1 MGRIITDIT
10 AIESHANSETFFIS
24 GWDKDP
30 ATMNI
35 SIPVIADAAKS
46 FKKKQNTYF
55 FMSEN
60 EENKKYFFDNIISK
74 NRINIDIKNISIAPN
89 GTSGLFL
96 GILSL
101 KHEFNVSNIAL
112 VSPTYFTNINVIQ
125 MLGLNLFYYQANIFD
140 NDIIDFGKLRK
151 MIISNN
157 IEALIVTDPLFGT
170 GIPINEINY
179 GSILN
184 IAKELGIWVIIDYI
198 YGGME
203 WKQPIRIINKF
214 MIELINDH
222 PKTMIVESI
231 SKRLFLNGIKFAIIY
246 TNFSLIQ
253 AIETNSESFIGSS
266 SYVQNELFKR
276 IYEPSNIPVIIK
288 HIKNNIE
295 HVKLTFNGIKSA
307 ILGKGIFLS
316 DCISGYFAL
325 AGIPASK
332 IKGLR
337 GNKASL
343 DIIDKVNILTIP
355 HNRYLFETKDYYC
368 FRVNLSMDRA
378 LLLQGINKLLD
389 AYP

>member
-46 FKKKQNTYF
+46 FKKKQNTYY

-125 MLGLNLFYYQANIFD
+125 MLGMNLFYYQANIFD

-231 SKRLFLNGIKFAIIY
+231 SKRLFLNGIKFTIIY

-276 IYEPSNIPVIIK
+276 IYEPSNVPVLLKQIE
-288 HIKNNIE
+288 NNIKQ
-295 HVKLTFNGIKSA
+295 VKLTFDGIKSA
-307 ILGKGIFLS
+307 ILGKEILLS

-325 AGIPASK
+325 VGIPAGK
-332 IKGLR
+332 IKWLR
-337 GNKASL
+337 DIKASL

-355 HNRYLFETKDYYC
+355 HNRYLFEIKDYYC
-368 FRVNLSMDRA
+368 FRVNLSMDKA
-378 LLLQGINKLLD
+378 LLLQSINKLLD